1 MEEELYKSL
10 KDLYEMF
17 DDPEPGSRTWAL
29 LRRAKSVLAEYEAA
43 QQDAQADEM
52 MTCPSCKGKKFGLI
66 LPIGNYWPCPT
77 CGAKGQVK
85 A

>member
-43 QQDAQADEM
+43 QQSAQADDKRPNYDKMNER
-52 MTCPSCKGKKFGLI
+52 KGE
-66 LPIGNYWPCPT
+66 
-77 CGAKGQVK
+77 
-85 A
+85 

>member
-43 QQDAQADEM
+43 QQDAQADDKRPNYDKMNER
-52 MTCPSCKGKKFGLI
+52 KGE
-66 LPIGNYWPCPT
+66 
-77 CGAKGQVK
+77 
-85 A
+85 